1 MLQGTASHAGKS
13 LLVAGLARI
22 MAQDGFSVAPFK
34 SQNMS
39 LNSYVSADGGEMGRA
54 QVVQAEAAGIDP
66 RTDMNPVLLKP
77 TTDTGAQVIVQG
89 RPVGTMTALDY
100 HDFKLSLLDAVSESL
115 ERLRR
120 EFQVVLIE
128 GAGSPAEVNF
138 RGRDIAN
145 MTVAEIADA
154 PVLMIGDIE
163 RGGVFASLVGTME
176 LLEEE
181 ERLRVAGLVI
191 NKFRGDRSIL
201 EPGIDFLEARCQR
214 PVLGVVPY
222 IHDLRIEEE
231 DSVSLSA
238 TAGGVGTRR
247 AADGGGLRPG
257 QDLPQV
263 EALWPSDV
271 GGSSRAA
278 GGAARG
284 RPGRKQA
291 VAGATRSAING
302 GRVKVR
308 IARLPRMSN
317 FTDFDS
323 LSRYP
328 AFDCQYAEHPA
339 GLADA
344 DLIVIPGTK
353 STLSDLRFLW
363 SSGLAAAI
371 IRRAAAGTPVIGICG
386 GYQMLGR
393 RVLDPHGIDSAAGS
407 AKALGLLDVE
417 TVFDEEK
424 ATRRARGT
432 VTGKSPLLGPGTLV
446 TGYEIHMG
454 RTDLGDAAAPLLATE
469 FGADGA
475 VSQDGLV
482 LGTYLHGFFDSD
494 EVLAELLAYF
504 GCPAELPLLGSDAL
518 KEHEYDR
525 LARELRRSLD
535 MERIYRIAG
544 LA

>member
-1 MLQGTASHAGKS
+1 MKLAKTLMLQGTASHAGKS

-22 MAQDGFSVAPFK
+22 MAQDGYSVAPFK

-39 LNSYVSADGGEMGRA
+39 LNSFVSADGGEMGRA

-77 TTDTGAQVIVQG
+77 TTDTGAQVIVHG

-100 HDFKLSLLDAVSESL
+100 HDFKLGLLDAVSESL

-154 PVLMIGDIE
+154 PVLLLGDIE

-176 LLEEE
+176 LLLEE
-181 ERLRVAGLVI
+181 ERRRVAGLVI

-222 IHDLRIEEE
+222 VRDLRIEEE
-231 DSVSLSA
+231 DSVALA
-238 TAGGVGTRR
+238 NGAG
-247 AADGGGLRPG
+247 AQP
-257 QDLPQV
+257 

-271 GGSSRAA
+271 DAA
-278 GGAARG
+278 GRTAGRQARAG
-284 RPGRKQA
+284 RTGMN
-291 VAGATRSAING
+291 GATI
-302 GRVKVR
+302 RVRV
-308 IARLPRMSN
+308 ARLPRMSN
-317 FTDFDS
+317 FTDFDA
-323 LSRYP
+323 LARYP
-328 AFDCQYAEHPA
+328 AFDCQYVEHPA
-339 GLADA
+339 GMAGA

-363 SSGLAAAI
+363 SSGLAAEI
-371 IRRAAAGTPVIGICG
+371 IRRAAAGTPVVGICG
-386 GYQMLGR
+386 GYQLLGR

-407 AKALGLLDVE
+407 AKALGLLDAE
-417 TVFDEEK
+417 TIFDEEK
-424 ATRRARGT
+424 ATRRAMGT
-432 VTGKSPLLGPGTLV
+432 VTGASPLLKPGTLV

-454 RTDLGDAAAPLLATE
+454 RTSLGEGAAPLLATE
-469 FGADGA
+469 FGHDGA
-475 VSQDGLV
+475 VSRDGMV
-482 LGTYLHGFFDSD
+482 IGTYLHGFFDSD

-504 GCPAELPLLGSDAL
+504 GCPAEMPLLGSDAL